1 MSDPKKLDIEQQ
13 KAYEADHNVVVSAG
27 AGSGKTTVLS
37 RRYVRLVQDKKLPV
51 DAILTLTFTRKA
63 AAEMFSRIHQEL
75 AKLKDPWVQQQLER
89 FDTARIDTLDS
100 FCSSIVRGTCQN
112 YGIPPNFTIDEGR
125 LKNLAEQTAMEFLME
140 HQREPALRE
149 LVAAFSFDLIVKDFL
164 ADFCQYQLPLVH
176 VPSYQA
182 FATLQVDELL
192 RRINLVLSRL
202 SELFAEGAQLDT
214 KTGQKSLIAIVDA
227 FRKYQDISDTYTDAN
242 HANLV
247 DMCNEITAMSKPG
260 KVTAGSDL
268 ERAKELFSEA
278 KDLCISLSSLLTFYA
293 KRDKIQQ
300 VGFLLDELARRFNQK
315 KRTEALLSFSD
326 LIDIAVDALQ
336 NSLPL
341 RTYYKQQIKAIMIDE
356 FQDNN
361 EKQKDLLYLLAE
373 AEHEASPGIPLPDKL
388 APDKLFFVGDEKQSI
403 YRFRGA
409 DVSVFKR
416 LSAELKNSPQSSDQS
431 KLEIST
437 NYRSEPELID
447 FFNQLFPG
455 VFGTASEDYEAAY
468 TEAKPN
474 PARNRSGTT
483 PVELFINNTESD
495 EDTQNEENGDTDGAE
510 NQLGQG
516 DYCSPSETEAIT
528 LAKRIIQGVQTGEF
542 QYQDV
547 ALLFRTTTHQ
557 SVYERV
563 FRTVGIPFVSAD
575 PRGLFLDAPAND
587 IYAVLQLVVSPQ
599 DTNAYAVVLRSPFVN
614 LSDQS
619 FVKLMLHIKGKDWYQ
634 PFEALPEDFWSQAD
648 KKDSSRYELGTELFK
663 IVSKL
668 ADTTGIADLVAWL
681 WYESGYRTSLLSD
694 SDMAPTLGH
703 FELLYDLAIQ
713 ADQRHLTLAAFLDE
727 LAPLI
732 GNPEKVEG
740 DETDK
745 RTDAITFMTIHKSK
759 GLEFPV
765 VIIPQAGSEGQSFKN
780 DKPYFY
786 STTYGPVIS
795 WKPYS
800 KNLKDKIANPL
811 FEELRETENR
821 QSLAELKRLFY
832 VALTRAEQKVI
843 IAGSRKVSQDKIDET
858 KSQYSPE
865 LSNLTATLFTK
876 PKPEKKK
883 ISFLELLALGIDNV
897 SKDLYRLYP
906 MNPIAIGER
915 GKELAL
921 LRSALSHMRQEQTAL
936 AITVGNDTGF
946 YKQEPITRKLV
957 PSRITTPT
965 NMERF
970 YQTVHPIENPAEDS
984 LVLPELKIDPIMA
997 ASGKDLETIF
1007 GTLCHSLIQNILEGK
1022 GEEVPQELLA
1032 QFTKANISK
1041 EHQDLFIDEAKA
1053 LAHQF
1058 LQTDY
1063 GQQAIKEAQTVRPQ
1077 LRTEY
1082 GFLLPI
1088 RQGNTEPLLIKGSM
1102 DLIFETED
1110 HCIIIDFKT
1119 DKVLQ
1124 REAHQI
1130 QLECYHRAGK
1140 AFSDKPVKTLLVYLR
1155 GMNIVEIT
1163 PVLNDAELYNIAQG
1177 AADEL

>member
-1 MSDPKKLDIEQQ
+1 MSDQKKLDTEQQ

-140 HQREPALRE
+140 HQAEPALRE

-164 ADFCQYQLPLVH
+164 ADFCQYQLPLVD
-176 VPSYQA
+176 VPSYQG

-192 RRINLVLSRL
+192 RRINQVLPRL
-202 SELFAEGAQLDT
+202 SSLFAEGAQLDT
-214 KTGQKSLIAIVDA
+214 KTGKKSLIAIVDA
-227 FRKYQDISDTYTDAN
+227 FRKYQDISDTYSDAN

-247 DMCNEITAMSKPG
+247 NMCNEITGISKPG
-260 KVTAGSDL
+260 NVTAGSNL
-268 ERAKELFSEA
+268 EQAKILFSEA
-278 KDLCISLSSLLTFYA
+278 KDLCINLSSLLTFYA

-300 VGFLLDELARRFNQK
+300 VGVLLDELAQRFNQK

-326 LIDIAVDALQ
+326 LIDIAVDSLKT
-336 NSLPL
+336 SLPL

-416 LSAELKNSPQSSDQS
+416 LSAELKNTPQSSDQS

-437 NYRSEPELID
+437 NYRSEPALID

-455 VFGTASEDYEAAY
+455 VFGNPTEDYEAAY

-495 EDTQNEENGDTDGAE
+495 EDTQNEENGENNDETQAE
-510 NQLGQG
+510 QKEH
-516 DYCSPSETEAIT
+516 CTTSETEAIT

-587 IYAVLQLVVSPQ
+587 IYAFLQLVVSPQ

-648 KKDSSRYELGTELFK
+648 KKDSFRYELGTELYK
-663 IVSKL
+663 RISNM
-668 ADTTGIADLVAWL
+668 ADTRGIADLVAWL

-745 RTDAITFMTIHKSK
+745 RTDAITFITIHKSK

-800 KNLKDKIANPL
+800 KNQKDKIANPL

-832 VALTRAEQKVI
+832 VALTRAERKII
-843 IAGSRKVSQDKIDET
+843 IAGSRKVSQDNIDET

-876 PKPEKKK
+876 PKPDKKK

-897 SKDLYRLYP
+897 SEKLYKLYP
-906 MNPIAIGER
+906 MPPIAITER
-915 GKELAL
+915 GRELAQ
-921 LRSALSHMRQEQTAL
+921 LRSALSHMRQGQTAP

-946 YKQEPITRKLV
+946 YKQETITLKLV
-957 PSRITTPT
+957 PSRITSPT

-970 YQTVHPIENPAEDS
+970 YQAMYPLEIPAEDS
-984 LVLPELKIDPIMA
+984 LVLPELKVDPIMA
-997 ASGKDLETIF
+997 ASGNDLETLF
-1007 GTLCHSLIQNILEGK
+1007 GTLCHSLIQNILEK
-1022 GEEVPQELLA
+1022 RGEEVPQELLA

-1063 GQQAIKEAQTVRPQ
+1063 GQQALKEAQTVRPQ

-1088 RQGNTEPLLIKGSM
+1088 RQGNTILIKGSM

-1124 REAHQI
+1124 REEHRI

-1163 PVLNDAELYNIAQG
+1163 PVLNDTKLYNIAQG
-1177 AADEL
+1177 AADAL